1 MNLSAITVSFPLDK
15 ETHGE
20 IQALCKI
27 CTHIDG
33 QIYQQVMNLPVA
45 KSYEMKGFY
54 VLVYDDDKNELVGAG
69 TAIDLMGLNTYEWSM
84 IVAPMYR
91 QLGIGSAILS
101 VLHEGMETRGSE
113 GNLALMVEGANFGR
127 EFLQKNNYFY
137 SFSEATLEAKA
148 EVLQGEP
155 SVTVRPFKQKD
166 TETIVT
172 ILMATF
178 GDMREESLDLIDFNT
193 TTEGLFMWT
202 VEHDEEVIGT
212 ITTRKEGEVQWITAF
227 AVAPA
232 IQGRGIGTQVLQWVK
247 DYAIR
252 NGEKMVLLD
261 VEIENASAL
270 RVYEKAGFMK
280 SIQMDYFVLGK
291 EQIR

>member
-1 MNLSAITVSFPLDK
+1 MNLSAITVSFPLDE
-15 ETHGE
+15 ETYEE
-20 IQALCKI
+20 IQVLCKT
-27 CTHIDG
+27 CGHIDG

-54 VLVYDDDKNELVGAG
+54 VLVYDDEKNELVGAG

-84 IVAPMYR
+84 VVAPMYR
-91 QLGIGSAILS
+91 QLGIGRAILN
-101 VLHEGMETRGSE
+101 VLHEGMETRGSDGE
-113 GNLALMVEGANFGR
+113 LALMVEGAHFGR
-127 EFLQKNNYFY
+127 EFLQKNNYVY

-148 EVLQGEP
+148 EVLQDAP
-155 SVTVRPFKQKD
+155 SLIIRPFVQQD
-166 TETIVT
+166 TEEIVT
-172 ILMATF
+172 ILMSTF
-178 GDMREESLDLIDFNT
+178 GDMREESLDLIDFNS
-193 TTEGLFMWT
+193 TTEGLVMWT
-202 VEHDEEVIGT
+202 VEHGEVTIGT

-232 IQGRGIGTQVLQWVK
+232 MQGRGMGTQILQWVK

-252 NGEKMVLLD
+252 NGEKRVLLD

-280 SIQMDYFVLGK
+280 SIQMDYFVLV
-291 EQIR
+291 

>member
-1 MNLSAITVSFPLDK
+1 MNLSAITVSFPLDE
-15 ETHGE
+15 ETHEE
-20 IQALCKI
+20 IQVLCKT
-27 CTHIDG
+27 CTRIDG

-45 KSYEMKGFY
+45 RSYEIKGFY
-54 VLVYDDDKNELVGAG
+54 VLVYDDDKNELVGVG

-91 QLGIGSAILS
+91 QLGIGSAILN

-113 GNLALMVEGANFGR
+113 GELALMVEGANFGR
-127 EFLQKNNYFY
+127 EFLQKNNYLY

-148 EVLQGEP
+148 EILQDEP
-155 SVTVRPFKQKD
+155 SVTVRPFMQKD
-166 TETIVT
+166 TEAIVT

-193 TTEGLFMWT
+193 TTEGLVMWA
-202 VEHDEEVIGT
+202 VEHGEEVIGT

-232 IQGRGIGTQVLQWVK
+232 MQGRGIGTQILQWVK
-247 DYAIR
+247 DYTIR

-280 SIQMDYFVLGK
+280 SIQMDYFVLM
-291 EQIR
+291 

>member
-1 MNLSAITVSFPLDK
+1 MNLSAITVSFPLDD
-15 ETHGE
+15 ETYEE
-20 IQALCKI
+20 IQVLCK
-27 CTHIDG
+27 TSSRIDG

-69 TAIDLMGLNTYEWSM
+69 TALDLMGLNTYEWSM
-84 IVAPMYR
+84 VVAPMYR
-91 QLGIGSAILS
+91 QLGIGNAILN

-113 GNLALMVEGANFGR
+113 GELALMVEGANFGR
-127 EFLQKNNYFY
+127 EFLQKNNYLY

-148 EVLQGEP
+148 EILQEN
-155 SVTVRPFKQKD
+155 SSLTVRPFMQKE
-166 TETIVT
+166 TEAIVT

-178 GDMREESLDLIDFNT
+178 GDMREESLELIDYNT
-193 TTEGLFMWT
+193 TTEGLIMWT
-202 VEHDEEVIGT
+202 VEYDEEVIGT

-227 AVAPA
+227 AVAPTM
-232 IQGRGIGTQVLQWVK
+232 QGRGIGTQILQWVK

-261 VEIENASAL
+261 VEIENAGAL

-280 SIQMDYFVLGK
+280 SIQMDYFILV
-291 EQIR
+291 

>member
-1 MNLSAITVSFPLDK
+1 MNLSAITVSFPLDE
-15 ETHGE
+15 ETYEE
-20 IQALCKI
+20 IQVLCKT
-27 CTHIDG
+27 CSHIDG

-54 VLVYDDDKNELVGAG
+54 VLVYDDEKNELVGAG

-91 QLGIGSAILS
+91 QLGIGRAILN
-101 VLHEGMETRGSE
+101 VLHEGMETRGSDGE
-113 GNLALMVEGANFGR
+113 LALMVEGAHFGR
-127 EFLQKNNYFY
+127 EFLQKNNYMY

-148 EVLQGEP
+148 EVLQDAP
-155 SVTVRPFKQKD
+155 SLIIRPFVQQD
-166 TETIVT
+166 TEEIVT
-172 ILMATF
+172 ILMSTF
-178 GDMREESLDLIDFNT
+178 GDMREESLDLIDFNS
-193 TTEGLFMWT
+193 TTEGLVMWT
-202 VEHDEEVIGT
+202 VEHDEVTIGT

-232 IQGRGIGTQVLQWVK
+232 MQGRGMGTQILQWVK

-252 NGEKMVLLD
+252 NGEKRVLLD

-280 SIQMDYFVLGK
+280 SIQMDYFVLV
-291 EQIR
+291 